1 MCLPNEMEC
10 LYSELAAQVV
20 AVERACESASQQ
32 LDTTN
37 LQSPNQAEQKR
48 LKHARRRAA
57 AAPKRAA
64 ERQQHAA
71 EAEREKAKTDKEEQR
86 VQSIH

>member
-37 LQSPNQAEQKR
+37 LQSPKQAEQKR
-48 LKHARRRAA
+48 LKNAR
-57 AAPKRAA
+57 KRAC
-64 ERQQHAA
+64 RKLQQQQAA

>member
-1 MCLPNEMEC
+1 MEC
-10 LYSELAAQVV
+10 LYSELPAQVV

-37 LQSPNQAEQKR
+37 LQSPKQAEQKR
-48 LKHARRRAA
+48 LKNAR
-57 AAPKRAA
+57 KRAS
-64 ERQQHAA
+64 RKLQQQQAA
-71 EAEREKAKTDKEEQR
+71 EAEREKAKTDEEEQR

>member
-1 MCLPNEMEC
+1 MEC

-37 LQSPNQAEQKR
+37 LQSPTPAERKR
-48 LKHARRRAA
+48 LKNAK
-57 AAPKRAA
+57 KRAS
-64 ERQQHAA
+64 RKLQQQQAA
-71 EAEREKAKTDKEEQR
+71 EAEREKAKTDEEEQR